1 VHEFSVCH
9 DLLRQVEN
17 LARAHNARAVSAI
30 HLQIGPLSGIEA
42 TLLEQAFTVARAG
55 TVAAAAV
62 LATEALPIRVRCQS
76 CSAVGEVAVNRLV
89 CGACGDWHTELLS
102 GDELLL
108 ASVELELE
116 EDDDV

>member
-1 VHEFSVCH
+1 MHEFSVCQ
-9 DLLRQVEN
+9 DLLRQVED

-30 HLQIGPLSGIEA
+30 HLQLGPLSGIEA
-42 TLLEQAFTVARAG
+42 ALLEQAFTVARAG

-76 CSAVGEVAVNRLV
+76 CGAVGEVAVNRLV

>member
-1 VHEFSVCH
+1 MHEFSVCQ
-9 DLLRQVEN
+9 DLLRQVED
-17 LARAHNARAVSAI
+17 LVRAHNARTVSAI

-42 TLLEQAFTVARAG
+42 SLLEQAFTVARAG
-55 TVAAAAV
+55 TVAATAM
-62 LATEALPIRVRCQS
+62 LMTQALPIRVRCQS
-76 CSAVGEVAVNRLV
+76 CGASSVAAPNRLI
-89 CGACGDWHTELLS
+89 CGTCGDWHTELLS